1 MKPSNTGEKS
11 FLTTKKKGNVIIN
24 PKKEDLMKETKLDEK
39 KLDPVGKEDKD
50 IDNDGDH
57 DKSDRYLL
65 NRRKVRSKV
74 IKMREAAYDA
84 LRSKRAKKPQ
94 GEGGVDTTPDEAN
107 VGEESVVEAK
117 VDKRLPSGPFFG
129 GAKERAEARNKRKF
143 GKKDSGFDVPYKRGN
158 KYNPMSS
165 PGGDTEYYSAKRGED
180 HAAKRGVKTK
190 GVKEDVEQIDELSK
204 TTTANYLYHAKV
216 DKNYVHGGKMGKY
229 AKARDKGLARAEKK
243 LGSKISKK
251 VSDDARTDS
260 QSMSRDWS
268 NSKYP
273 RKYSVTKDGQKEE
286 VEHITEISADKL
298 TAAAKAAEVKRGK
311 KAVAG
316 DREGAV
322 KAIAQNKKFY
332 DAAKAKRM
340 KESTDRVK
348 ARMIQFTKDHDQ
360 QMQGKQPI

>member
-1 MKPSNTGEKS
+1 
-11 FLTTKKKGNVIIN
+11 
-24 PKKEDLMKETKLDEK
+24 MKETKLDEK

-74 IKMREAAYDA
+74 IKMREAAHDA
-84 LRSKRAKKPQ
+84 LRAKRAKKPQ

-107 VGEESVVEAK
+107 VG
-117 VDKRLPSGPFFG
+117 
-129 GAKERAEARNKRKF
+129 
-143 GKKDSGFDVPYKRGN
+143 
-158 KYNPMSS
+158 
-165 PGGDTEYYSAKRGED
+165 
-180 HAAKRGVKTK
+180 
-190 GVKEDVEQIDELSK
+190 
-204 TTTANYLYHAKV
+204 
-216 DKNYVHGGKMGKY
+216 
-229 AKARDKGLARAEKK
+229 
-243 LGSKISKK
+243 
-251 VSDDARTDS
+251 
-260 QSMSRDWS
+260 
-268 NSKYP
+268 
-273 RKYSVTKDGQKEE
+273 EE

>member
-1 MKPSNTGEKS
+1 MKPSNPGEKS
-11 FLTTKKKGNVIIN
+11 FLTTKKKGNVVIN

-57 DKSDRYLL
+57 DKSDKYLL

-84 LRSKRAKKPQ
+84 LRAKRAKKPQ

-107 VGEESVVEAK
+107 VG
-117 VDKRLPSGPFFG
+117 
-129 GAKERAEARNKRKF
+129 
-143 GKKDSGFDVPYKRGN
+143 
-158 KYNPMSS
+158 
-165 PGGDTEYYSAKRGED
+165 
-180 HAAKRGVKTK
+180 
-190 GVKEDVEQIDELSK
+190 
-204 TTTANYLYHAKV
+204 
-216 DKNYVHGGKMGKY
+216 
-229 AKARDKGLARAEKK
+229 
-243 LGSKISKK
+243 
-251 VSDDARTDS
+251 
-260 QSMSRDWS
+260 
-268 NSKYP
+268 
-273 RKYSVTKDGQKEE
+273 EE

>member
-1 MKPSNTGEKS
+1 MKPSNPGEKS

-57 DKSDRYLL
+57 DKSDKYLL

-84 LRSKRAKKPQ
+84 LRAKRAKKPQ
-94 GEGGVDTTPDEAN
+94 GEGAVDTTPDEAN
-107 VGEESVVEAK
+107 VG
-117 VDKRLPSGPFFG
+117 
-129 GAKERAEARNKRKF
+129 
-143 GKKDSGFDVPYKRGN
+143 
-158 KYNPMSS
+158 
-165 PGGDTEYYSAKRGED
+165 
-180 HAAKRGVKTK
+180 
-190 GVKEDVEQIDELSK
+190 
-204 TTTANYLYHAKV
+204 
-216 DKNYVHGGKMGKY
+216 
-229 AKARDKGLARAEKK
+229 
-243 LGSKISKK
+243 
-251 VSDDARTDS
+251 
-260 QSMSRDWS
+260 
-268 NSKYP
+268 
-273 RKYSVTKDGQKEE
+273 EE

>member
-1 MKPSNTGEKS
+1 MKPSNPGEKS
-11 FLTTKKKGNVIIN
+11 FLTTKKKGNVVIN

-57 DKSDRYLL
+57 DKSDKYLL

-84 LRSKRAKKPQ
+84 LRAKRAKKPQ
-94 GEGGVDTTPDEAN
+94 GEGAVDTTPDEAN
-107 VGEESVVEAK
+107 VG
-117 VDKRLPSGPFFG
+117 
-129 GAKERAEARNKRKF
+129 
-143 GKKDSGFDVPYKRGN
+143 
-158 KYNPMSS
+158 
-165 PGGDTEYYSAKRGED
+165 
-180 HAAKRGVKTK
+180 
-190 GVKEDVEQIDELSK
+190 
-204 TTTANYLYHAKV
+204 
-216 DKNYVHGGKMGKY
+216 
-229 AKARDKGLARAEKK
+229 
-243 LGSKISKK
+243 
-251 VSDDARTDS
+251 
-260 QSMSRDWS
+260 
-268 NSKYP
+268 
-273 RKYSVTKDGQKEE
+273 EE

>member
-1 MKPSNTGEKS
+1 MKPSNRGEKS

-84 LRSKRAKKPQ
+84 LRAKRAKKPQ
-94 GEGGVDTTPDEAN
+94 GEGAVDTTPDEAN
-107 VGEESVVEAK
+107 VG
-117 VDKRLPSGPFFG
+117 
-129 GAKERAEARNKRKF
+129 
-143 GKKDSGFDVPYKRGN
+143 
-158 KYNPMSS
+158 
-165 PGGDTEYYSAKRGED
+165 
-180 HAAKRGVKTK
+180 
-190 GVKEDVEQIDELSK
+190 
-204 TTTANYLYHAKV
+204 
-216 DKNYVHGGKMGKY
+216 
-229 AKARDKGLARAEKK
+229 
-243 LGSKISKK
+243 
-251 VSDDARTDS
+251 
-260 QSMSRDWS
+260 
-268 NSKYP
+268 
-273 RKYSVTKDGQKEE
+273 EE

>member
-1 MKPSNTGEKS
+1 MKPSNPGEKS

-84 LRSKRAKKPQ
+84 LRAKRAKKPQ

-107 VGEESVVEAK
+107 VG
-117 VDKRLPSGPFFG
+117 
-129 GAKERAEARNKRKF
+129 
-143 GKKDSGFDVPYKRGN
+143 
-158 KYNPMSS
+158 
-165 PGGDTEYYSAKRGED
+165 
-180 HAAKRGVKTK
+180 
-190 GVKEDVEQIDELSK
+190 
-204 TTTANYLYHAKV
+204 
-216 DKNYVHGGKMGKY
+216 
-229 AKARDKGLARAEKK
+229 
-243 LGSKISKK
+243 
-251 VSDDARTDS
+251 
-260 QSMSRDWS
+260 
-268 NSKYP
+268 
-273 RKYSVTKDGQKEE
+273 EE

>member
-1 MKPSNTGEKS
+1 MKPSNPGEKS

-107 VGEESVVEAK
+107 VGES
-117 VDKRLPSGPFFG
+117 
-129 GAKERAEARNKRKF
+129 
-143 GKKDSGFDVPYKRGN
+143 
-158 KYNPMSS
+158 
-165 PGGDTEYYSAKRGED
+165 
-180 HAAKRGVKTK
+180 
-190 GVKEDVEQIDELSK
+190 VEQIDELSK
-204 TTTANYLYHAKV
+204 TTTANYLYQAKV
-216 DKNYVHGGKMGKY
+216 DRSYVHGGKMHTKEHD
-229 AKARDKGLARAEKK
+229 KARTKGIERAKKK
-243 LGSKISKK
+243 LGDKISKK
-251 VSDDARTDS
+251 VSDDAREDS

-273 RKYSVTKDGQKEE
+273 RKYKVTNNGQKEE
-286 VEHITEISADKL
+286 VEYVTEISADKL

-348 ARMIQFTKDHDQ
+348 AKMIQFTKDHDQ

>member
-1 MKPSNTGEKS
+1 MKPSNPGEKS

-107 VGEESVVEAK
+107 VGEE
-117 VDKRLPSGPFFG
+117 
-129 GAKERAEARNKRKF
+129 
-143 GKKDSGFDVPYKRGN
+143 
-158 KYNPMSS
+158 
-165 PGGDTEYYSAKRGED
+165 
-180 HAAKRGVKTK
+180 
-190 GVKEDVEQIDELSK
+190 
-204 TTTANYLYHAKV
+204 
-216 DKNYVHGGKMGKY
+216 
-229 AKARDKGLARAEKK
+229 
-243 LGSKISKK
+243 
-251 VSDDARTDS
+251 
-260 QSMSRDWS
+260 
-268 NSKYP
+268 
-273 RKYSVTKDGQKEE
+273 

-348 ARMIQFTKDHDQ
+348 AKMIQFTKDHDQ

>member
-1 MKPSNTGEKS
+1 MKPSNPGEKS

-74 IKMREAAYDA
+74 IKMREAAHDA
-84 LRSKRAKKPQ
+84 LRAKRAKKPQ

-107 VGEESVVEAK
+107 VG
-117 VDKRLPSGPFFG
+117 
-129 GAKERAEARNKRKF
+129 
-143 GKKDSGFDVPYKRGN
+143 
-158 KYNPMSS
+158 
-165 PGGDTEYYSAKRGED
+165 
-180 HAAKRGVKTK
+180 
-190 GVKEDVEQIDELSK
+190 
-204 TTTANYLYHAKV
+204 
-216 DKNYVHGGKMGKY
+216 
-229 AKARDKGLARAEKK
+229 
-243 LGSKISKK
+243 
-251 VSDDARTDS
+251 
-260 QSMSRDWS
+260 
-268 NSKYP
+268 
-273 RKYSVTKDGQKEE
+273 EE